1 MHATVGLIPAFPA
14 LVLGRGGNKA
24 SGDDLSMG
32 WVTSRV
38 ANVLPGE
45 CGLDA
50 LQEPAGDGLKTR
62 PASFFLT
69 TRHGLPSAIT
79 SSGMSL
85 YTADCIPITTPLPMT
100 VLSLTAQF
108 SPMNERVPI
117 CVPPPSTVQLEMTE
131 WLPITM
137 SWPTMVLISS
147 MTFASRTV
155 LLETK
160 EPGPTMHPGPIWAVG
175 EIRALGSIRVVSG

>member
-1 MHATVGLIPAFPA
+1 MCTTAGLIAVFTT
-14 LVLGRGGNKA
+14 LVLGGMGSIHGLPSSEQEGMAPCGRGH
-24 SGDDLSMG
+24 
-32 WVTSRV
+32 
-38 ANVLPGE
+38 VLPAEYWPDGP
-45 CGLDA
+45 
-50 LQEPAGDGLKTR
+50 QELEANGLKTR
-62 PASFFLT
+62 PDSFFLT

-137 SWPTMVLISS
+137 SWPT
-147 MTFASRTV
+147 TV

-175 EIRALGSIRVVSG
+175 EIRALGSIRVASGQLFWLSF